1 MKIKLLHGRIIFAF
15 LIVSSLVLQIIA
27 VSLKVWDSE
36 NIWYWDDTVSEIDE
50 EAGSRT
56 DYGSLG
62 GGLMI
67 VSIIIHIFMLIFMI
81 FTIPSDRPVQATFM
95 MFRSSF
101 LALFP
106 IIKTA
111 LCIGIMSIVA
121 CGSTSPGYS
130 ILGVSLGMLV
140 FACVIGFVVA
150 YKMKK
155 KIQYILSTNPV
166 GRCTCCVPY

>member
-1 MKIKLLHGRIIFAF
+1 M
-15 LIVSSLVLQIIA
+15 
-27 VSLKVWDSE
+27 SE
-36 NIWYWDDTVSEIDE
+36 MDE
-50 EAGSRT
+50 ETGYNT
-56 DYGSLG
+56 DYGSLA

-67 VSIIIHIFMLIFMI
+67 VSIIIHIAILIFMI

-106 IIKTA
+106 IIKTTA
-111 LCIGIMSIVA
+111 CIFIMSVVA

-140 FACVIGFVVA
+140 FACVIGFVTA

-155 KIQYILSTNPV
+155 KVQHILNTNPV
-166 GRCTCCVPY
+166 GSCTCCVPY